1 MILTKEEFEKY
12 YNFNSQAAVCR
23 LIREGKIRLN
33 KSDLIDTTDEI
44 NAVYCQ
50 KREEKINKKAKS
62 SKTAKVE
69 EPKPSKTGMSSQANS
84 RSRNQKS
91 ADQLGLE
98 IDLLNARLEEKQK
111 KNELTRLKIAKEKR
125 EVVETDV
132 LNRCIQEIFG
142 DMIKRLTEIPN
153 IYAGDIIKTVQA
165 EENPKE
171 LIVEFLTQKISTTL
185 KQGLQSAKTAAKKY
199 YGEDDE

>member
-33 KSDLIDTTDEI
+33 KHDLIDTTDEI

-50 KREEKINKKAKS
+50 KREEKISKKPKKQAK
-62 SKTAKVE
+62 AE
-69 EPKPSKTGMSSQANS
+69 EPKLSKNH
-84 RSRNQKS
+84 KS

-171 LIVEFLTQKISTTL
+171 IIVEFLTQKISTTL
-185 KQGLQSAKTAAKKY
+185 KQGLQSAKAAAKKY